1 MINTGISNLDDKFLS
16 KEDFNEFVDVKMK
29 NNFNSVLNT
38 INTHYNVMIDWQKK
52 GLVVAF
58 IISLM
63 LVLTLITSMIINY
76 SNIKKMTDS
85 IEILT
90 EQMAEQKV
98 QMAELKEDVAKVRSE
113 IADVNLEIADLRVD
127 VGFEK
132 LEEAIE
138 EIEET
143 KVVYNTTDIA
153 HKSGYTAEQFDA
165 IINKVFTDMN
175 KKTTSLTTIGDS
187 LYKVEQENDVN
198 GLYLLGIASLESGW
212 GTSGLATKSNNL
224 YGLIGRKFNS
234 VDECTEYMG
243 SWLRSAYIDKG
254 LDTLAKIQTKYCP
267 NGGSK
272 WINDVTW
279 CANRYINAANE
290 LYPQQ

>member
-16 KEDFNEFVDVKMK
+16 KEDFNEFIDVKMK

-38 INTHYNVMIDWQKK
+38 INTHYNAIIDWQKK
-52 GLVVAF
+52 SLVVAS

-63 LVLTLITSMIINY
+63 LVLTLITSMIINQ
-76 SNIKKMTDS
+76 SNIKKMTEI

-90 EQMAEQKV
+90 EQKV
-98 QMAELKEDVAKVRSE
+98 QMEELKEDVAKVRSE
-113 IADVNLEIADLRVD
+113 IADINLEDADLRVD
-127 VGFEK
+127 ADFEK

-138 EIEET
+138 EIKGS

-175 KKTTSLTTIGDS
+175 KKTTSLTTISDS

-243 SWLRSAYIDKG
+243 SLLRSAYIDKG
-254 LDTLAKIQTKYCP
+254 LNTLSKIQTKYCP

-272 WINDVTW
+272 WINDVMW

>member
-1 MINTGISNLDDKFLS
+1 MIQTGISNIDDKFLS

-38 INTHYNVMIDWQKK
+38 INTHYNAIIDWQKK
-52 GLVVAF
+52 SLAVTF

-63 LVLTLITSMIINY
+63 LVLTLIISMIINY
-76 SNIKKMTDS
+76 SNNKKMTET

-98 QMAELKEDVAKVRSE
+98 QIEELKTDIEKVRSE
-113 IADVNLEIADLRVD
+113 ISDVNSEVADLRVD
-127 VGFEK
+127 DGFEK
-132 LEEAIE
+132 LEKVIE
-138 EIEET
+138 EIEES

-153 HKSGYTAEQFDA
+153 HKSSYTAEQFDA

-175 KKTTSLTTIGDS
+175 KKTTSLTTIADS

-198 GLYLLGIASLESGW
+198 GLYLLGIASFESGW
-212 GTSGLATKSNNL
+212 GTSDLATKSNNL

>member
-52 GLVVAF
+52 GLIVAF

-63 LVLTLITSMIINY
+63 IVLTLITSMIINY

-98 QMAELKEDVAKVRSE
+98 QMAELKKDVAKVRSE
-113 IADVNLEIADLRVD
+113 IADVNLEIADLRID

-143 KVVYNTTDIA
+143 KIVYNTTDIA

>member
-1 MINTGISNLDDKFLS
+1 MIQTGIFNIDDKFLS

-38 INTHYNVMIDWQKK
+38 INTHYNAIIDWQKK
-52 GLVVAF
+52 SLAVTF

-76 SNIKKMTDS
+76 SNNKKMTET

-98 QMAELKEDVAKVRSE
+98 QIEELKTDIEKVRSE
-113 IADVNLEIADLRVD
+113 ISDVNSEVADLRVD
-127 VGFEK
+127 DGFEK
-132 LEEAIE
+132 LEKVIE
-138 EIEET
+138 KNEES

-153 HKSGYTAEQFDA
+153 HKSSYTAEQFDA

-175 KKTTSLTTIGDS
+175 KKTTSLITIADS

-198 GLYLLGIASLESGW
+198 GLYLLGIASFESGW
-212 GTSGLATKSNNL
+212 GTSDLATKSNNL

-290 LYPQQ
+290 LYAQQ

>member
-98 QMAELKEDVAKVRSE
+98 QMAKLKEDVAKVRSE
-113 IADVNLEIADLRVD
+113 IADVNLEIADLRID

-224 YGLIGRKFNS
+224 YGLIGRKFSS

-267 NGGSK
+267 TGGSK

>member
-38 INTHYNVMIDWQKK
+38 ISTHYNVIIDWQKK
-52 GLVVAF
+52 SLVVAF

-63 LVLTLITSMIINY
+63 LVLTLITSMIINQ
-76 SNIKKMTDS
+76 SNIKKMTES

-113 IADVNLEIADLRVD
+113 IADVNSEVADLRVD

-132 LEEAIE
+132 LEEA
-138 EIEET
+138 IEET

-272 WINDVTW
+272 WINDATW
-279 CANRYINAANE
+279 CANKYINAANE

>member
-52 GLVVAF
+52 SLVIAF

-127 VGFEK
+127 AGFEK

-234 VDECTEYMG
+234 ADECTEYMG

>member
-38 INTHYNVMIDWQKK
+38 INTHYNAIIDWQKK
-52 GLVVAF
+52 SLVVAS

-63 LVLTLITSMIINY
+63 LVLTLITSMIINQ
-76 SNIKKMTDS
+76 SNIKKMTEI

-90 EQMAEQKV
+90 EQKV
-98 QMAELKEDVAKVRSE
+98 QMEELKEDVAKVRSE
-113 IADVNLEIADLRVD
+113 IADINLEDADLRVD
-127 VGFEK
+127 ADFEK

-138 EIEET
+138 EIKES

-175 KKTTSLTTIGDS
+175 KKTTSLTTISDS

-243 SWLRSAYIDKG
+243 SLLRSAYIDKG
-254 LDTLAKIQTKYCP
+254 LNTLSKIQTKYCP

-272 WINDVTW
+272 WINDVMW

>member
-1 MINTGISNLDDKFLS
+1 MIQTGISNIDDKFLS

-38 INTHYNVMIDWQKK
+38 INTHYNAIIDWQKK
-52 GLVVAF
+52 SLAVTF
-58 IISLM
+58 IISLI

-76 SNIKKMTDS
+76 SNIKKMTET

-98 QMAELKEDVAKVRSE
+98 QIEELKTDIEKVRSE
-113 IADVNLEIADLRVD
+113 ISDVNSEVADLRVD
-127 VGFEK
+127 DGFEK
-132 LEEAIE
+132 LEKVIQ

-254 LDTLAKIQTKYCP
+254 LDTLTKIQTKYCP
-267 NGGSK
+267 NGGSQ

-279 CANRYINAANE
+279 CTNRYINAANE

>member
-1 MINTGISNLDDKFLS
+1 MIQTGNSNMDDKFLS

-38 INTHYNVMIDWQKK
+38 INTHYNAIIDWQKK
-52 GLVVAF
+52 SLVVAF
-58 IISLM
+58 IIALM

-76 SNIKKMTDS
+76 SNIKKMTET

-90 EQMAEQKV
+90 EQMTEQKV
-98 QMAELKEDVAKVRSE
+98 QMEELKTDIAKIRSE
-113 IADVNLEIADLRVD
+113 ISDINSEVADLRVD
-127 VGFEK
+127 DGFEK
-132 LEEAIE
+132 LEKVIE
-138 EIEET
+138 ES

-153 HKSGYTAEQFDA
+153 HKSSYTAEQFDA

-198 GLYLLGIASLESGW
+198 GLYLLGIASFESGW
-212 GTSGLATKSNNL
+212 GTSSLAIKSNNL
-224 YGLIGRKFNS
+224 YGLIGCKFNS
-234 VDECTEYMG
+234 VDKCTEYMG
-243 SWLRSAYIDKG
+243 SLLRSAYIDKG

-279 CANRYINAANE
+279 CVNRYINAANE

>member
-143 KVVYNTTDIA
+143 KIVYNTTDIA

>member
-113 IADVNLEIADLRVD
+113 IADVNLEIADLRID

-224 YGLIGRKFNS
+224 YGLIGRKFSS

-254 LDTLAKIQTKYCP
+254 LDTLSKIQTKYCP

>member
-38 INTHYNVMIDWQKK
+38 INTHYNVIIDWQKK
-52 GLVVAF
+52 ILVVAF

-63 LVLTLITSMIINY
+63 LVMTLITSMIINY
-76 SNIKKMTDS
+76 SHIKKMTDS

-98 QMAELKEDVAKVRSE
+98 QMAELKEDVTKVQNE
-113 IADVNLEIADLRVD
+113 IADVNSEVADLRVD
-127 VGFEK
+127 DGFEK
-132 LEEAIE
+132 LEKVIE
-138 EIEET
+138 ES

-198 GLYLLGIASLESGW
+198 GLYLLGIASFESGW
-212 GTSGLATKSNNL
+212 GTSDLATKSNNL

-254 LDTLAKIQTKYCP
+254 LDTLSKIQTKYCP

>member
-1 MINTGISNLDDKFLS
+1 MIQTGISNMDDKFLS

-38 INTHYNVMIDWQKK
+38 ITTHYNAIIDWQKK
-52 GLVVAF
+52 SLVVAF

-76 SNIKKMTDS
+76 SNIKTMTET

-98 QMAELKEDVAKVRSE
+98 HMTELKEDVAKVRSE
-113 IADVNLEIADLRVD
+113 ISDVNSEVADLRND
-127 VGFEK
+127 VYFEK
-132 LEEAIE
+132 LEESIE
-138 EIEET
+138 EIEEV
-143 KVVYNTTDIA
+143 KAVHNTTNIV

-212 GTSGLATKSNNL
+212 GTSDLATKSNNL
-224 YGLIGRKFNS
+224 YGLIGLKFNS

-254 LDTLAKIQTKYCP
+254 LDTLSKIQTKYCP

>member
-1 MINTGISNLDDKFLS
+1 
-16 KEDFNEFVDVKMK
+16 
-29 NNFNSVLNT
+29 
-38 INTHYNVMIDWQKK
+38 MIDWQKK

-143 KVVYNTTDIA
+143 KIVYNTTDIA

-234 VDECTEYMG
+234 VDECTEYM
-243 SWLRSAYIDKG
+243 
-254 LDTLAKIQTKYCP
+254 
-267 NGGSK
+267 
-272 WINDVTW
+272 
-279 CANRYINAANE
+279 
-290 LYPQQ
+290 

>member
-52 GLVVAF
+52 SLVITF

-76 SNIKKMTDS
+76 SNIKKMTES

-113 IADVNLEIADLRVD
+113 IADVNSEVADLRVD

-138 EIEET
+138 EIAET

-175 KKTTSLTTIGDS
+175 KKTTSLTTIGYS

-198 GLYLLGIASLESGW
+198 GLHLLGIASFESGW
-212 GTSGLATKSNNL
+212 GTSSLAIKSNNL
-224 YGLIGRKFNS
+224 YGLIGCKFNS
-234 VDECTEYMG
+234 VDKCTEYMG
-243 SWLRSAYIDKG
+243 SLLRSAYIDKG

-279 CANRYINAANE
+279 CTNRYINAANE

>member
-38 INTHYNVMIDWQKK
+38 INTHYNVIIDWQKK
-52 GLVVAF
+52 ILVVAF

-90 EQMAEQKV
+90 EQKAEQKV
-98 QMAELKEDVAKVRSE
+98 RMEELKEDVAKVRSE
-113 IADVNLEIADLRVD
+113 IADVNSEVADLRVD
-127 VGFEK
+127 AGFEK

-254 LDTLAKIQTKYCP
+254 LDTLSKIQTKYCP

>member
-1 MINTGISNLDDKFLS
+1 MIQTSISNIDDKFLS

-38 INTHYNVMIDWQKK
+38 INTHYNAIIDWQKK
-52 GLVVAF
+52 SLVVAF

-76 SNIKKMTDS
+76 SNIKKMTET

-90 EQMAEQKV
+90 EQIAEQKV
-98 QMAELKEDVAKVRSE
+98 QIEELKTDIAKVRSE
-113 IADVNLEIADLRVD
+113 ISDVNSEVADLRVD
-127 VGFEK
+127 DGFEK
-132 LEEAIE
+132 LEKVIE
-138 EIEET
+138 ES

-153 HKSGYTAEQFDA
+153 HKSSYTAEQFDA

-198 GLYLLGIASLESGW
+198 GLYLLGIASFESGW
-212 GTSGLATKSNNL
+212 GTSDLATKSNNL
-224 YGLIGRKFNS
+224 YGLIGHKFNS

>member
-98 QMAELKEDVAKVRSE
+98 QKAKLKEDVAKVRSE

-132 LEEAIE
+132 LEETIE

-272 WINDVTW
+272 WVNDVTW

>member
-52 GLVVAF
+52 GLV
-58 IISLM
+58 
-63 LVLTLITSMIINY
+63 
-76 SNIKKMTDS
+76 
-85 IEILT
+85 
-90 EQMAEQKV
+90 QME
-98 QMAELKEDVAKVRSE
+98 ELKEDVAKVRSE

-143 KVVYNTTDIA
+143 KIVYNTTDIA

-254 LDTLAKIQTKYCP
+254 LDTLSKIQTKYCP

>member
-98 QMAELKEDVAKVRSE
+98 QMAKLKEDVAKVVQLGMRNYRKAE
-113 IADVNLEIADLRVD
+113 GTNLGHNPCVFKENNDGSGDRPYHRQHICRRIGKRCK
-127 VGFEK
+127 VG
-132 LEEAIE
+132 
-138 EIEET
+138 
-143 KVVYNTTDIA
+143 
-153 HKSGYTAEQFDA
+153 S
-165 IINKVFTDMN
+165 
-175 KKTTSLTTIGDS
+175 
-187 LYKVEQENDVN
+187 
-198 GLYLLGIASLESGW
+198 
-212 GTSGLATKSNNL
+212 
-224 YGLIGRKFNS
+224 
-234 VDECTEYMG
+234 
-243 SWLRSAYIDKG
+243 
-254 LDTLAKIQTKYCP
+254 
-267 NGGSK
+267 
-272 WINDVTW
+272 
-279 CANRYINAANE
+279 
-290 LYPQQ
+290 

>member
-38 INTHYNVMIDWQKK
+38 INTHYNVIIDWQKK
-52 GLVVAF
+52 ILVVAF

-63 LVLTLITSMIINY
+63 LVMTLTTSMIINY

-113 IADVNLEIADLRVD
+113 IADVNSEVADLRVD

-254 LDTLAKIQTKYCP
+254 LDTLSKIQTKYCP

>member
-1 MINTGISNLDDKFLS
+1 MIQTSISNIDDKFLS
-16 KEDFNEFVDVKMK
+16 NEEFNEFVDVKMK

-38 INTHYNVMIDWQKK
+38 INTHYNAIIDWQKK
-52 GLVVAF
+52 SLVVTF

-76 SNIKKMTDS
+76 SNIKKMTET

-90 EQMAEQKV
+90 EQIAEQKV
-98 QMAELKEDVAKVRSE
+98 QIEELKTDIAKVRSE
-113 IADVNLEIADLRVD
+113 ISDVNSEVADLRVD
-127 VGFEK
+127 DGFEK
-132 LEEAIE
+132 LEKVIE
-138 EIEET
+138 ES

-153 HKSGYTAEQFDA
+153 HKSSYTAEQFDA

-175 KKTTSLTTIGDS
+175 KKTTSLTTIADS

-198 GLYLLGIASLESGW
+198 GLYLLGIASFESGW
-212 GTSGLATKSNNL
+212 GTSDLATKSNNL

>member
-1 MINTGISNLDDKFLS
+1 MIQTGISNMDDKFLS

-38 INTHYNVMIDWQKK
+38 ISTHYNVIIDWQKK
-52 GLVVAF
+52 SLVVAF

-76 SNIKKMTDS
+76 SNIKTMTET

-98 QMAELKEDVAKVRSE
+98 HMTELKEDVAKVRSE
-113 IADVNLEIADLRVD
+113 ISDVNSEVADLRND
-127 VGFEK
+127 AGFEK
-132 LEEAIE
+132 LEEVIE
-138 EIEET
+138 EIEES

-153 HKSGYTAEQFDA
+153 HKSGYTEEQFDA

-212 GTSGLATKSNNL
+212 GTSGLATKNNNL

-254 LDTLAKIQTKYCP
+254 LDTLSKIQTKYCP

-272 WINDVTW
+272 WINDVMW

>member
-1 MINTGISNLDDKFLS
+1 MIQTGISNIDDKFLS

-38 INTHYNVMIDWQKK
+38 INTHYNAIIDWQKK
-52 GLVVAF
+52 SLAVTF

-76 SNIKKMTDS
+76 SNIKKMTET

-98 QMAELKEDVAKVRSE
+98 QIEELKTDIEKVRSE
-113 IADVNLEIADLRVD
+113 ISDVNSEVADLRVD
-127 VGFEK
+127 DGFEK
-132 LEEAIE
+132 LEKVIE
-138 EIEET
+138 EIEES

-153 HKSGYTAEQFDA
+153 HKSSYTAEQFDA

-175 KKTTSLTTIGDS
+175 KKTTSLTTIADS

-198 GLYLLGIASLESGW
+198 GLYLLGIASFESGW
-212 GTSGLATKSNNL
+212 GTSDLATKSNNL

>member
-1 MINTGISNLDDKFLS
+1 MIQTGISNIDDKFLS

-38 INTHYNVMIDWQKK
+38 INTHYNAIIDWQKK
-52 GLVVAF
+52 SLAVTF

-76 SNIKKMTDS
+76 SNIKKMTET

-98 QMAELKEDVAKVRSE
+98 QIEELKTDIEKVRSE
-113 IADVNLEIADLRVD
+113 ISDVNSEVADLRVD
-127 VGFEK
+127 DGFEK
-132 LEEAIE
+132 LEKVIE
-138 EIEET
+138 ENEES

-153 HKSGYTAEQFDA
+153 HKSSYTAEQFDA

-175 KKTTSLTTIGDS
+175 KKTTSLTTIADS

-198 GLYLLGIASLESGW
+198 GLYLLGIASFESGW
-212 GTSGLATKSNNL
+212 GTSDLATKSNNL